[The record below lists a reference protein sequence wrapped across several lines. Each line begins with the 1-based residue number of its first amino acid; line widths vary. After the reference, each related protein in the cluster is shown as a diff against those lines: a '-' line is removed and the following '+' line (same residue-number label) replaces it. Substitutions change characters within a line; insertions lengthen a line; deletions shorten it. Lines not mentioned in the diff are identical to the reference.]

1 MKTKVI
7 SEIEAL
13 SQTIITYT
21 KIVGYQNDDYEYF
34 RSLKELKCYAYP
46 KLLMYGS
53 YCPLCQYYY
62 IIEHGTCS
70 TCPLESCYVGPY
82 HEACEYFR
90 KGDWDKM
97 RIACLAIVNKCLQ
110 RLKELEE
117 ENA

>member
-1 MKTKVI
+1 MKTRVI

-21 KIVGYQNDDYEYF
+21 TIVGYQKDDYEYF

-46 KLLMYGS
+46 ILLMYAS

-62 IIEHGTCS
+62 IIEHGTCD
-70 TCPLESCYVGPY
+70 TCPLKSCYVGPY
-82 HEACEYFR
+82 HEAGEYFS

-97 RIACLAIVNKCLQ
+97 RIACLAIVNKCYQ